1 MEEAAGQEAGRS
13 QANIDHDVESGHA
26 EGDEVSS
33 LQAEAEEVN
42 LVEWVETT
50 AKSIEE
56 AKDLALDKLGVDE
69 ADAEFEVLEEP
80 RQGLFG
86 RTRGEARVRAR
97 VEPKAPRAKEERPR
111 KRRRTKNEG
120 GRGRSKADGGAT
132 SATPDAP
139 SPATTPDD
147 GPAASSDDGGQK
159 RQRSRSER
167 GRNRGRGQ
175 ASGDGRTDEGRRAD
189 KKRSEKSERKESSME
204 EVRTCVDEFLNGLVD
219 AFDIDT
225 SVTIDDSD
233 EQIMA
238 TIEGKHGLL
247 LGPKARTLDA
257 IQELTRVTA
266 QRTAPS
272 SIRIK
277 VDVGGYR
284 EARRNALVGFAKKAA
299 EKARAEGVDVV
310 LEAMSAADRKVVHD
324 ALNDEPGVS
333 TRSAGADPRR
343 YVVVVPDAP
352 ATDTA
357 ATTEDADAD
366 A

>member
-1 MEEAAGQEAGRS
+1 
-13 QANIDHDVESGHA
+13 
-26 EGDEVSS
+26 
-33 LQAEAEEVN
+33 
-42 LVEWVETT
+42 VEWVETT
-50 AKSIEE
+50 AKTVEE

-111 KRRRTKNEG
+111 KRRKPKGDNNRSNKPAGQRAASASDGTGRAEAADAEPTESSSSDASERPAAKGRRSPSG
-120 GRGRSKADGGAT
+120 GR
-132 SATPDAP
+132 
-139 SPATTPDD
+139 
-147 GPAASSDDGGQK
+147 
-159 RQRSRSER
+159 
-167 GRNRGRGQ
+167 N
-175 ASGDGRTDEGRRAD
+175 
-189 KKRSEKSERKESSME
+189 KRSEKPQRSEQPERKESSME
-204 EVRTCVDEFLNGLVD
+204 EVRTCVDEFLTGLVA

-225 SVTIDDSD
+225 PVTIDDSD
-233 EQIMA
+233 EQIVA

-284 EARRNALVGFAKKAA
+284 EARRTALAGFAQQAA
-299 EKARAEGVDVV
+299 EKARAEGIDVV
-310 LEAMSAADRKVVHD
+310 LESMSAADRKVVHD
-324 ALNDEPGVS
+324 TLNDEPGVS
-333 TRSAGADPRR
+333 TRSAGTDPRR
-343 YVVVVPDAP
+343 YVIVVPDQAE
-352 ATDTA
+352 AVDAADDGEEEADTD
-357 ATTEDADAD
+357 D
-366 A
+366 

>member
-1 MEEAAGQEAGRS
+1 M
-13 QANIDHDVESGHA
+13 
-26 EGDEVSS
+26 
-33 LQAEAEEVN
+33 
-42 LVEWVETT
+42 EWVETT

-97 VEPKAPRAKEERPR
+97 VEPKSPRAKDDRRDR
-111 KRRRTKNEG
+111 KRRKPKADAKKAPKAAAAPAADEASSAEPAKSSS
-120 GRGRSKADGGAT
+120 RSKR
-132 SATPDAP
+132 
-139 SPATTPDD
+139 
-147 GPAASSDDGGQK
+147 PAAKSDDGRSGNRSNNK
-159 RQRSRSER
+159 RGG
-167 GRNRGRGQ
+167 GRDNNRG
-175 ASGDGRTDEGRRAD
+175 D
-189 KKRSEKSERKESSME
+189 KPERKESSME
-204 EVRTCVDEFLNGLVD
+204 EVRTCVDEFLTGLVA

-225 SVTIDDSD
+225 PVTIDDSD

-238 TIEGKHGLL
+238 SIEGKHGLL

-284 EARRNALVGFAKKAA
+284 EARRVALAGFAQKAA
-299 EKARAEGVDVV
+299 EKALADGVEVV
-310 LEAMSAADRKVVHD
+310 LEPMSSADRKVVHD
-324 ALNDEPGVS
+324 TLNDAEGVS
-333 TRSAGADPRR
+333 TRSAGTDPRR
-343 YVVVVPDAP
+343 YVVVVPDVP
-352 ATDTA
+352 
-357 ATTEDADAD
+357 ADAVAGDDGASDD
-366 A
+366 ASSDEEE

>member
-1 MEEAAGQEAGRS
+1 M
-13 QANIDHDVESGHA
+13 
-26 EGDEVSS
+26 
-33 LQAEAEEVN
+33 
-42 LVEWVETT
+42 EWVETT
-50 AKSIEE
+50 AKSIDE

-97 VEPKAPRAKEERPR
+97 VEPKAPRAKEERSNR
-111 KRRRTKNEG
+111 KRRKPKAETKQAPKAEAAAAAAAVDASDEQPAQAGNSRGKRSPSSNEG
-120 GRGRSKADGGAT
+120 RSSGNRSNSNRGGGARDT
-132 SATPDAP
+132 
-139 SPATTPDD
+139 
-147 GPAASSDDGGQK
+147 
-159 RQRSRSER
+159 
-167 GRNRGRGQ
+167 NRG
-175 ASGDGRTDEGRRAD
+175 D
-189 KKRSEKSERKESSME
+189 KPERKESSME
-204 EVRTCVDEFLNGLVD
+204 EVRTCVDEFLTGLVA

-225 SVTIDDSD
+225 PVVIDDSD
-233 EQIMA
+233 EQIVA

-284 EARRNALVGFAKKAA
+284 EARRVALAGFAKQAA
-299 EKARAEGVDVV
+299 EKALADGGEVV
-310 LEAMSAADRKVVHD
+310 LEPMSSADRKVVHD
-324 ALNDEPGVS
+324 TLNDEEGVS

-343 YVVVVPDAP
+343 YVVVVPDGAGDG
-352 ATDTA
+352 ANGD
-357 ATTEDADAD
+357 EEE
-366 A
+366 

>member
-1 MEEAAGQEAGRS
+1 
-13 QANIDHDVESGHA
+13 
-26 EGDEVSS
+26 
-33 LQAEAEEVN
+33 
-42 LVEWVETT
+42 VEWVETT

-69 ADAEFEVLEEP
+69 ADAEFEVIEEP

-97 VEPKAPRAKEERPR
+97 VEPKAPRAKDDRRDR
-111 KRRRTKNEG
+111 KRRKPKSDSKKTSTETTAASTETAKPAAESTNKDASASTASAADRPRAKNG
-120 GRGRSKADGGAT
+120 GR
-132 SATPDAP
+132 P
-139 SPATTPDD
+139 
-147 GPAASSDDGGQK
+147 K
-159 RQRSRSER
+159 RP
-167 GRNRGRGQ
+167 
-175 ASGDGRTDEGRRAD
+175 
-189 KKRSEKSERKESSME
+189 EKTERKESSMD
-204 EVRTCVDEFLNGLVD
+204 EVRTCVDEFLTGLVV

-225 SVTIDDSD
+225 PVTIDDSD
-233 EQIMA
+233 EQIVA

-284 EARRNALVGFAKKAA
+284 ESRRIALAGFAQQAA

-310 LEAMSAADRKVVHD
+310 LEPMSSADRKVVHD
-324 ALNDEPGVS
+324 ALNDEAGVS
-333 TRSAGADPRR
+333 TRSAGTDPRR
-343 YVVVVPDAP
+343 YVIVVPDVAVEAVTEPDDDTSVEAEP
-352 ATDTA
+352 AGD
-357 ATTEDADAD
+357 
-366 A
+366 

>member
-1 MEEAAGQEAGRS
+1 M
-13 QANIDHDVESGHA
+13 
-26 EGDEVSS
+26 
-33 LQAEAEEVN
+33 
-42 LVEWVETT
+42 EWVETT

-97 VEPKAPRAKEERPR
+97 VEPKAPRAKDDRRDR
-111 KRRRTKNEG
+111 KRRKPKSDAKKKAAAPAAAAAAAGDEASEAQPAKASNSRGKRSDASGGEGRSGGNRSNNKRGG
-120 GRGRSKADGGAT
+120 GRDT
-132 SATPDAP
+132 
-139 SPATTPDD
+139 
-147 GPAASSDDGGQK
+147 
-159 RQRSRSER
+159 
-167 GRNRGRGQ
+167 NRG
-175 ASGDGRTDEGRRAD
+175 D
-189 KKRSEKSERKESSME
+189 KPERKESSME
-204 EVRTCVDEFLNGLVD
+204 EVRTCVDEFLTGLVA
-219 AFDIDT
+219 AFDID
-225 SVTIDDSD
+225 SPVIIDDSD
-233 EQIMA
+233 EQIVA

-284 EARRNALVGFAKKAA
+284 EARRVALAGFAEKAA
-299 EKARAEGVDVV
+299 EKALADGVEVV
-310 LEAMSAADRKVVHD
+310 LEPMSSADRKVVHD
-324 ALNDEPGVS
+324 TLNSAEGVS
-333 TRSAGADPRR
+333 TRSAGTDPRR

-352 ATDTA
+352 AD
-357 ATTEDADAD
+357 DADAD
-366 A
+366 EEE

>member
-1 MEEAAGQEAGRS
+1 M
-13 QANIDHDVESGHA
+13 
-26 EGDEVSS
+26 
-33 LQAEAEEVN
+33 
-42 LVEWVETT
+42 EWVETT

-97 VEPKAPRAKEERPR
+97 VEPKAPRAKEERRDR
-111 KRRRTKNEG
+111 KKRKPKSDASKASKPAAASAAASDDADAASDEPAKNSG
-120 GRGRSKADGGAT
+120 GRGQRSEAKSGGGR
-132 SATPDAP
+132 SNSGRP
-139 SPATTPDD
+139 SNKRG
-147 GPAASSDDGGQK
+147 GPARDN
-159 RQRSRSER
+159 
-167 GRNRGRGQ
+167 NRG
-175 ASGDGRTDEGRRAD
+175 
-189 KKRSEKSERKESSME
+189 EKPERKESSME
-204 EVRTCVDEFLNGLVD
+204 EVRTCVDEFLTGLVA
-219 AFDIDT
+219 AFDIDAP
-225 SVTIDDSD
+225 VNIDDSD

-284 EARRNALVGFAKKAA
+284 EARRVALAGFAEQAA
-299 EKARAEGVDVV
+299 EKAAAEGVDVV
-310 LEAMSAADRKVVHD
+310 LEPMSSADRKVVHD
-324 ALNDEPGVS
+324 TLNEAEGVS
-333 TRSAGADPRR
+333 TRSAGTDPRR
-343 YVVVVPDAP
+343 YVIVVPDV
-352 ATDTA
+352 A
-357 ATTEDADAD
+357 ATGTDDAAD
-366 A
+366 DDSNDEEE

>member
-1 MEEAAGQEAGRS
+1 M
-13 QANIDHDVESGHA
+13 
-26 EGDEVSS
+26 
-33 LQAEAEEVN
+33 
-42 LVEWVETT
+42 EWVETT
-50 AKSIEE
+50 AKSVEE

-97 VEPKAPRAKEERPR
+97 VEPKAPRAKEERRDR
-111 KRRRTKNEG
+111 KRRKPKPKSDKPANV
-120 GRGRSKADGGAT
+120 KAAEASSSVATDDTPAGAADNGDAT
-132 SATPDAP
+132 STAGAAGEASTSP
-139 SPATTPDD
+139 S
-147 GPAASSDDGGQK
+147 
-159 RQRSRSER
+159 RSRSRSKSKR
-167 GRNRGRGQ
+167 GGNRETSRN
-175 ASGDGRTDEGRRAD
+175 D
-189 KKRSEKSERKESSME
+189 KPERKESSME
-204 EVRTCVDEFLNGLVD
+204 EVRTCVDEFLTGLVA

-225 SVTIDDSD
+225 SVSIDDSD

-284 EARRNALVGFAKKAA
+284 EARRDALAGFAEKAA
-299 EKARAEGVDVV
+299 EKALAEGVEVV
-310 LEAMSAADRKVVHD
+310 LEPMSSADRKVVHD
-324 ALNDEPGVS
+324 TLNDRDGVT
-333 TRSAGADPRR
+333 TRSAGTDPRR
-343 YVVVVPDAP
+343 YVVVVPDQP
-352 ATDTA
+352 ATGVNDESSA
-357 ATTEDADAD
+357 PVVSDDAVVSDDSASSD
-366 A
+366 EEE

>member
-1 MEEAAGQEAGRS
+1 M
-13 QANIDHDVESGHA
+13 
-26 EGDEVSS
+26 
-33 LQAEAEEVN
+33 
-42 LVEWVETT
+42 EWVETT
-50 AKSIEE
+50 AKSVDE

-111 KRRRTKNEG
+111 KRRKPKSEG
-120 GRGRSKADGGAT
+120 GGSRKPKD
-132 SATPDAP
+132 DAA
-139 SPATTPDD
+139 PATATDD
-147 GPAASSDDGGQK
+147 SPPAKST
-159 RQRSRSER
+159 SRSN
-167 GRNRGRGQ
+167 GGNRPKR
-175 ASGDGRTDEGRRAD
+175 D
-189 KKRSEKSERKESSME
+189 KPQRSEKSERKESSME
-204 EVRTCVDEFLNGLVD
+204 EVRTCVDGFLTGLVA

-225 SVTIDDSD
+225 PVVIDDSD
-233 EQIMA
+233 EQIVA

-284 EARRNALVGFAKKAA
+284 EARRVALGGFAQQAA
-299 EKARAEGVDVV
+299 EKARTEGVDVV
-310 LEAMSAADRKVVHD
+310 LEAMSSADRKVVHD

-333 TRSAGADPRR
+333 TRSAGTDPRR
-343 YVVVVPDAP
+343 YVVVVPDSP
-352 ATDTA
+352 ASEGD
-357 ATTEDADAD
+357 DADD
-366 A
+366 

>member
-1 MEEAAGQEAGRS
+1 M
-13 QANIDHDVESGHA
+13 
-26 EGDEVSS
+26 
-33 LQAEAEEVN
+33 
-42 LVEWVETT
+42 EWVETT

-69 ADAEFEVLEEP
+69 GDAEFEVLEEP

-97 VEPKAPRAKEERPR
+97 VEPKAPRAKDDRRDR
-111 KRRRTKNEG
+111 KRRKPK
-120 GRGRSKADGGAT
+120 SDAKKAPKSDAT
-132 SATPDAP
+132 TDSATETPAP
-139 SPATTPDD
+139 SSKKSN
-147 GPAASSDDGGQK
+147 GP
-159 RQRSRSER
+159 
-167 GRNRGRGQ
+167 
-175 ASGDGRTDEGRRAD
+175 
-189 KKRSEKSERKESSME
+189 KKRSEGSSDGRPKQSNSKRSNNRGDKPERKESSME
-204 EVRTCVDEFLNGLVD
+204 EVRTCVDEFLTGLVS

-225 SVTIDDSD
+225 SVSIDDSD

-284 EARRNALVGFAKKAA
+284 EARRVSLAGFAQTAA
-299 EKARAEGVDVV
+299 EKALADGVDVV
-310 LEAMSAADRKVVHD
+310 LEPMSSADRKVVHD
-324 ALNDEPGVS
+324 TLNDTDGVS
-333 TRSAGADPRR
+333 TRSAGTDPRR
-343 YVVVVPDAP
+343 YVIVVPDVP
-352 ATDTA
+352 AT
-357 ATTEDADAD
+357 EDDVADHDD
-366 A
+366 APDEEE

>member
-1 MEEAAGQEAGRS
+1 M
-13 QANIDHDVESGHA
+13 
-26 EGDEVSS
+26 
-33 LQAEAEEVN
+33 
-42 LVEWVETT
+42 EWVETT

-97 VEPKAPRAKEERPR
+97 VEPKAPRAKDDRRDR
-111 KRRRTKNEG
+111 KRRKPKTDDK
-120 GRGRSKADGGAT
+120 KAAK
-132 SATPDAP
+132 PVP
-139 SPATTPDD
+139 V
-147 GPAASSDDGGQK
+147 AASSEAPDGTSAEEQPEKSPNSRGK
-159 RQRSRSER
+159 RSD
-167 GRNRGRGQ
+167 
-175 ASGDGRTDEGRRAD
+175 ASSGEGRSSGHRSD
-189 KKRSEKSERKESSME
+189 KKRGGSRDTNRGDKPERKESSME
-204 EVRTCVDEFLNGLVD
+204 EVRTCVDEFLTGLVA

-225 SVTIDDSD
+225 PVAIDDSD
-233 EQIMA
+233 EQIVA

-284 EARRNALVGFAKKAA
+284 EARRVALAGFAHKAA
-299 EKARAEGVDVV
+299 EKALAEGVDVV
-310 LEAMSAADRKVVHD
+310 LEPMSSADRKVVHD
-324 ALNDEPGVS
+324 TLNDAEGVS
-333 TRSAGADPRR
+333 TRSAGTDPRR

-352 ATDTA
+352 SA
-357 ATTEDADAD
+357 EDASDDAGSD
-366 A
+366 EEE

>member
-1 MEEAAGQEAGRS
+1 M
-13 QANIDHDVESGHA
+13 
-26 EGDEVSS
+26 
-33 LQAEAEEVN
+33 
-42 LVEWVETT
+42 EWVETT
-50 AKSIEE
+50 AKSVEE

-97 VEPKAPRAKEERPR
+97 VEPKAPRAKDDRRDR
-111 KRRRTKNEG
+111 KRRKPKSDAKKASKPVAAAAPAAAATDAPAADGSDEETAPKSSKPKSG
-120 GRGRSKADGGAT
+120 GRSGG
-132 SATPDAP
+132 
-139 SPATTPDD
+139 
-147 GPAASSDDGGQK
+147 
-159 RQRSRSER
+159 SRSGNKR
-167 GRNRGRGQ
+167 GGSGRDNNRG
-175 ASGDGRTDEGRRAD
+175 D
-189 KKRSEKSERKESSME
+189 KPERKESSME
-204 EVRTCVDEFLNGLVD
+204 EVRTCVDEFLTGLVA

-225 SVTIDDSD
+225 PVTIDDSD

-238 TIEGKHGLL
+238 SIEGKHGLL

-284 EARRNALVGFAKKAA
+284 EARRVALAGFAKQAAAKAL
-299 EKARAEGVDVV
+299 EDGTDVV
-310 LEAMSAADRKVVHD
+310 LEPMSSADRKVVHD
-324 ALNDEPGVS
+324 TLNDEEGVS
-333 TRSAGADPRR
+333 TRSAGTDPRR

-352 ATDTA
+352 AGDA
-357 ATTEDADAD
+357 ADEEEE
-366 A
+366 

>member
-1 MEEAAGQEAGRS
+1 M
-13 QANIDHDVESGHA
+13 
-26 EGDEVSS
+26 
-33 LQAEAEEVN
+33 
-42 LVEWVETT
+42 EWVETT

-97 VEPKAPRAKEERPR
+97 VEPKAPRAKDDRRDRKRRKPKADAKKTPKATAAAPAADAADAPEERPAKSR
-111 KRRRTKNEG
+111 GKRAASPSGEGRSGGNRSNNKRGGG
-120 GRGRSKADGGAT
+120 GRDT
-132 SATPDAP
+132 
-139 SPATTPDD
+139 
-147 GPAASSDDGGQK
+147 
-159 RQRSRSER
+159 
-167 GRNRGRGQ
+167 NRG
-175 ASGDGRTDEGRRAD
+175 D
-189 KKRSEKSERKESSME
+189 KPERKESSME
-204 EVRTCVDEFLNGLVD
+204 EVRTCVDEFLTGLVA

-225 SVTIDDSD
+225 PVAIDDSD
-233 EQIMA
+233 EQIVA

-284 EARRNALVGFAKKAA
+284 EARRVALAGFAEQAAAKALA
-299 EKARAEGVDVV
+299 DGVDVV
-310 LEAMSAADRKVVHD
+310 LEPMSSADRKVVHD
-324 ALNDEPGVS
+324 TLNDAEGVS
-333 TRSAGADPRR
+333 TRSAGTDPRR

-352 ATDTA
+352 STDDA
-357 ATTEDADAD
+357 ADDAGSDEEE
-366 A
+366 